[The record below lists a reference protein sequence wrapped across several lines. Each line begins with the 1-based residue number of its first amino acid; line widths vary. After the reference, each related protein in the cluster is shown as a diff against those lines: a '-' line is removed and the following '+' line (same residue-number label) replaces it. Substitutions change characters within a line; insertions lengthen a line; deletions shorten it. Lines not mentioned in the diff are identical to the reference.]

1 MINKL
6 KMQDLN
12 IILIKIL
19 LFKDESD
26 TIYVMLYII
35 NIKYKII

>member
-1 MINKL
+1 
-6 KMQDLN
+6 MQDLN